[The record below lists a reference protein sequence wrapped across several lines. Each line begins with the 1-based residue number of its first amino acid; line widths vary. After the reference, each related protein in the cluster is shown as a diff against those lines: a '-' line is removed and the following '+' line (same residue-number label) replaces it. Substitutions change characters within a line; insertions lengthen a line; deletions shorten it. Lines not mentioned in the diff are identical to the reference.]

1 MSKRE
6 GMTMSLKRIT
16 PDQGLLFY
24 LIKSIRTDLAEHISQ
39 TKTIETVVVGLGRQG
54 TRHAKLMQEYGTT
67 ITCGVAPG
75 KGSTRVHETIP
86 VYETAKEALKF
97 HPNIAVASIWRHY
110 STAKDATIEVIEAG
124 IPIVVLITEGI
135 PLRDVRDIIV
145 AVRKHDTILF
155 GGNTPGI
162 IFPPEGIKVGMLP
175 DIFHPEEVKLGQ
187 AGPKGATIIS
197 RSGAILY
204 HLSDALSSAGIAQ
217 NAVLGIG
224 GDGAIGSRFIDL
236 VSLIMNY
243 KNTDLV
249 VIAGEIGGM
258 QEESLAQDIQQNPE
272 KYIKPIVALISG
284 ANAPAGKTM
293 GHAGAVVA
301 PGQSYGTFESKKTSL
316 ERAGVVVVNSQRD
329 LIQEVKRLLNNRSY
343 FRVEDYYKRMQ
354 QIWDAKPPE
363 PTWSTLITKVVPN
376 NLLIRGY
383 PLHELVEKKTL
394 LEISFLVIQGKF
406 PTTNELKEL
415 EKLALRAIRE
425 EFTKID
431 LTIDLGSQDISKT
444 IGTYLLLDNKLLTE
458 ETRKL
463 QPINKLI
470 YTLGRVTKYLAI
482 ILNNHK
488 SLGNLQENAQF
499 LNVIYRAFVGEE
511 NPDPRKVR
519 LLEALISACVD
530 HGVTPPSTQ
539 TTLLLASAR
548 APFEVALA
556 GGVQAIT
563 DVHGGAGAK
572 AAEFFLDIIKN
583 AKEKNFTLEESAFEL
598 VDKIS
603 RSGQRIQGLGHRI
616 HTQDPRRD
624 ILWKLSENAN
634 EAKECVELSKML
646 PKIFHRVKGMSLP
659 INVDGVIGAITA
671 DMKLSPLLAKAI
683 FIFGRI
689 VGLAAHYF
697 EEVQTQAPMRRI
709 VFEQVVYKGKDNRHF
724 K

>member
-1 MSKRE
+1 MSIN
-6 GMTMSLKRIT
+6 RIAA
-16 PDQGLLFY
+16 DQGLLFY
-24 LIKSIRTDLAEHISQ
+24 LIERIRPDLAKDIAQ
-39 TKTIETVVVGLGRQG
+39 TKKIETMVVGMGRQG
-54 TRHAKLMQEYGTT
+54 TRHAKLMQDYGTT
-67 ITCGVAPG
+67 IICGVAPG
-75 KGSTRVHETIP
+75 KDGTRVHETIP

-124 IPIVVLITEGI
+124 IPIVVCITEGI
-135 PLRDVRDIIV
+135 PLRDVRDILV
-145 AVRKHDTILF
+145 AARKHNTILF

-162 IFPPEGIKVGMLP
+162 IFPPEGIKIGMLP
-175 DIFHPEEVKLGQ
+175 DIFHPEEVKLNQ
-187 AGPKGATIIS
+187 AGPKGVTIIS

-236 VSLIMNY
+236 VSLVMNY
-243 KNTDLV
+243 PETELV

-258 QEESLAQDIQQNPE
+258 QEEFLAQDIQQNPE
-272 KYIKPIVALISG
+272 KYTKPIVALISG
-284 ANAPAGKTM
+284 ANAPVGKTM
-293 GHAGAVVA
+293 GHAGAVIA
-301 PGQSYGTFESKKTSL
+301 PGQSYGTYNSKKTSL
-316 ERAGVVVVNSQRD
+316 ERAGVVVVNHQRD
-329 LIQEVKRLLNNRSY
+329 LIQEVKKLLKGKRY
-343 FRVEDYYKRMQ
+343 FQVDDYYKRMQ
-354 QIWDAKPPE
+354 QKWEVKPPL
-363 PTWSTLITKVVPN
+363 PMWGTLITKVAPN

-383 PLHELVEKKTL
+383 PLQELIEKKTL
-394 LEISFLVIQGKF
+394 LEIAYLVIQGEF
-406 PTTNELKEL
+406 PTTNKLKEL
-415 EKLALRAIRE
+415 ENLALRAIRE
-425 EFTKID
+425 EFPKID
-431 LTIDLGSQDISKT
+431 LTIDSDSQDISKT
-444 IGTYLLLDNKLLTE
+444 IGTYLLLDTKLLTE
-458 ETRKL
+458 ETRTSH
-463 QPINKLI
+463 PINKLV

-488 SLGNLQENAQF
+488 FLVNLPENAQF
-499 LNVIYRAFVGEE
+499 SNAIYRAFVGEE

-519 LLEALISACVD
+519 LLEAMVSACVD

-548 APFEVALA
+548 SSFEVALA

-572 AAEFFLDIIKN
+572 AAEFFMDIIKK
-583 AKEKNFTLEESAFEL
+583 AKEKNFTLEESSFEV

-603 RSGQRIQGLGHRI
+603 RSGKRIQGLGHRI

-624 ILWKLSENAN
+624 ILWKLAEEAE
-634 EAKECVELSKML
+634 EAKECVRISKML
-646 PKIFHRVKGMSLP
+646 SKIFHQVKGMTLP
-659 INVDGVIGAITA
+659 INVDGVIGAIVA
-671 DMKLSPLLAKAI
+671 DMGLKSILAKVI

-709 VFEQVVYKGKDNRHF
+709 MFEQAIYKGPRIRHIE
-724 K
+724 

>member
-1 MSKRE
+1 MR
-6 GMTMSLKRIT
+6 LNRIAS
-16 PDQGLLFY
+16 DQGLLFS
-24 LIKSIRTDLAEHISQ
+24 LIESVRPDLAKQISQ
-39 TKTIETVVVGLGRQG
+39 TKTIETMVVGLGQQG

-67 ITCGVAPG
+67 ITCGVSPG
-75 KGSTRVHETIP
+75 KGGTRVHETIP
-86 VYETAKEALKF
+86 VYETAKAALKSF
-97 HPNIAVASIWRHY
+97 PNIAVASIWRHY

-135 PLRDVRDIIV
+135 PLRDVRDILV
-145 AVRKHDTILF
+145 AARKHNTILF

-175 DIFHPEEVKLGQ
+175 DIFHPEEVKPNQ
-187 AGPKGATIIS
+187 AGPKGVTIIS

-224 GDGAIGSRFIDL
+224 GDIAIGSRFIDL
-236 VSLIMNY
+236 VSLALNY
-243 KNTDLV
+243 PETELV

-258 QEESLAQDIQQNPE
+258 QEEFLAQDIQLNPE
-272 KYIKPIVALISG
+272 KYTKSIVALISG
-284 ANAPAGKTM
+284 INAPAGKTM

-301 PGQSYGTFESKKTSL
+301 PGQSYGTYESKKTSL

-329 LIQEVKRLLNNRSY
+329 LIREVKRLLENKSY

-354 QIWDAKPPE
+354 QIWEAKTPE
-363 PTWSTLITKVVPN
+363 PTWGTLITKVVPN

-383 PLHELVEKKTL
+383 PLQELIEKKTL
-394 LEISFLVIQGKF
+394 LEIAYLVVQGEF

-425 EFTKID
+425 EFPRID
-431 LTIDLGSQDISKT
+431 LTIDPDSQDISKT
-444 IGTYLLLDNKLLTE
+444 IGTYLLLDNKLLPE
-458 ETRKL
+458 ETHKL
-463 QPINKLI
+463 KSINKLV
-470 YTLGRVTKYLAI
+470 YTLGRVTKYFAL
-482 ILNNHK
+482 ILGNHK
-488 SLGNLQENAQF
+488 FLGNLPENTPFSNA
-499 LNVIYRAFVGEE
+499 IYRAFVGEE

-519 LLEALISACVD
+519 LLEAMISACVD
-530 HGVTPPSTQ
+530 HGVTPPSAQ

-548 APFEVALA
+548 ASFEVALA

-583 AKEKNFTLEESAFEL
+583 AKGKNFTLEKSTFEL
-598 VDKIS
+598 IEKTS

-624 ILWKLSENAN
+624 ILWKLSEDAK

-683 FIFGRI
+683 FVFGRM
-689 VGLAAHYF
+689 VGLAAHFF
-697 EEVQTQAPMRRI
+697 EEVQTQSPMRRI
-709 VFEQVVYKGKDNRHF
+709 VFEQAVYKGKDVRHVE
-724 K
+724 

>member
-1 MSKRE
+1 
-6 GMTMSLKRIT
+6 
-16 PDQGLLFY
+16 
-24 LIKSIRTDLAEHISQ
+24 EHISQ
-39 TKTIETVVVGLGRQG
+39 TKTIETVIVGLGRQG
-54 TRHAKLMQEYGTT
+54 TRHAKLMHDYGTT

-75 KGSTRVHETIP
+75 KGGTRVHETIP
-86 VYETAKEALKF
+86 VYETAKEALKS

-110 STAKDATIEVIEAG
+110 STAKDATIEAIEAG

-135 PLRDVRDIIV
+135 PLRDVRDILV
-145 AVRKHDTILF
+145 AVRKHNTILF

-187 AGPKGATIIS
+187 AGPKGVTVIS

-236 VSLIMNY
+236 VQLIMNY

-272 KYIKPIVALISG
+272 NYIKPLVALISG

-301 PGQSYGTFESKKTSL
+301 PGQSYGTYESKKTSL

-329 LIQEVKRLLNNRSY
+329 LIQEVKRLLNNRRY

-354 QIWDAKPPE
+354 QIWGAKPPE
-363 PTWSTLITKVVPN
+363 PTWGTLITKVVPN

-383 PLHELVEKKTL
+383 PLQELIEKKNL
-394 LEISFLVIQGKF
+394 LEIAFLVIQGEF
-406 PTTNELKEL
+406 PKSTELTEL
-415 EKLALRAIRE
+415 EKLALRAIRDD
-425 EFTKID
+425 FPVIN
-431 LTIDLGSQDISKT
+431 LTIEPSSQDISKT
-444 IGTYLLLDNKLLTE
+444 IGTYLLLDDRLLME
-458 ETRKL
+458 EIRKL

-470 YTLGRVTKYLAI
+470 YTLGRVTKYFALVFG
-482 ILNNHK
+482 NHRF
-488 SLGNLQENAQF
+488 LDNLPENSPFSNA
-499 LNVIYRAFVGEE
+499 IYRAFVGEE

-519 LLEALISACVD
+519 LLEAMISACVD
-530 HGVTPPSTQ
+530 HGVTPPSAQ
-539 TTLLLASAR
+539 TTLLLASSR
-548 APFEVALA
+548 TSFEVALA

-583 AKEKNFTLEESAFEL
+583 SKEKNFTLEESAFEV
-598 VDKIS
+598 VDKIR
-603 RSGQRIQGLGHRI
+603 RSGKRIQGLGHRI
-616 HTQDPRRD
+616 HTKDPRRD
-624 ILWKLSENAN
+624 ILWKLSEDAK

-671 DMKLSPLLAKAI
+671 DMKLSPLLAKVI
-683 FIFGRI
+683 FIFGRM

-697 EEVQTQAPMRRI
+697 EEVQTQSPMRMI
-709 VFEQVVYKGKDNRHF
+709 VFKQAVYKGKDVRHI
-724 K
+724 KSITPP

>member
-1 MSKRE
+1 MR
-6 GMTMSLKRIT
+6 LNRIAS
-16 PDQGLLFY
+16 DQGLLFY
-24 LIKSIRTDLAEHISQ
+24 LIKSVRPNLAKQIPP
-39 TKTIETVVVGLGRQG
+39 TKTIETMVVGLGRQG

-75 KGSTRVHETIP
+75 KGGTRIHETIP
-86 VYETAKEALKF
+86 VYETAKEALTS

-135 PLRDVRDIIV
+135 PLRDVRDILV
-145 AVRKHDTILF
+145 AARKHNTILF

-175 DIFHPEEVKLGQ
+175 DIFHPEEVKPNQ
-187 AGPKGATIIS
+187 AGPKGVTIIS

-243 KNTDLV
+243 PETELV

-258 QEESLAQDIQQNPE
+258 QEEFLAQDIQQNPE
-272 KYIKPIVALISG
+272 KYTKPIVALISG
-284 ANAPAGKTM
+284 AHAPAGKTM
-293 GHAGAVVA
+293 GHAGAVIA
-301 PGQSYGTFESKKTSL
+301 PGQSYGTYKSKKTSL
-316 ERAGVVVVNSQRD
+316 ERAGVIVVNSQRD
-329 LIQEVKRLLNNRSY
+329 LIQEVKRFLNNKSY

-363 PTWSTLITKVVPN
+363 PTWGTLITKVVPN

-383 PLHELVEKKTL
+383 PLQELIEKKAL
-394 LEISFLVIQGKF
+394 LEIAYLVIQGEF

-425 EFTKID
+425 EFPRSN
-431 LTIDLGSQDISKT
+431 LTIYPDSQDISKT
-444 IGTYLLLDNKLLTE
+444 IGTYLLLDNKLLIE
-458 ETRKL
+458 EIHKL
-463 QPINKLI
+463 DPINKLV
-470 YTLGRVTKYLAI
+470 YTLGRVTKYFALI
-482 ILNNHK
+482 
-488 SLGNLQENAQF
+488 LGNHMFLDNLPENALF
-499 LNVIYRAFVGEE
+499 SNVIYRAFVGEE
-511 NPDPRKVR
+511 NPNPRNVR
-519 LLEALISACVD
+519 LLEAMLSACVD
-530 HGVTPPSTQ
+530 HGVTPPSAQ

-548 APFEVALA
+548 TSFEVALA

-563 DVHGGAGAK
+563 DVHGGAGTK

-583 AKEKNFTLEESAFEL
+583 ANEKNITLEESTYEL
-598 VDKIS
+598 VENAS

-624 ILWKLSENAN
+624 ILWKLAENAN
-634 EAKECVELSKML
+634 EAKECAQISKML
-646 PKIFHRVKGMSLP
+646 SKIFHQVKGMTLP
-659 INVDGVIGAITA
+659 VNVDGVIGAIVA
-671 DMKLSPLLAKAI
+671 DMGLKPILAKAI

-689 VGLAAHYF
+689 IGLTAHYF
-697 EEVQTQAPMRRI
+697 EEIQTQSPMRRI
-709 VFEQVVYKGKDNRHF
+709 VFEQVTYKGPDIRHIE
-724 K
+724 